1 MPYGLADL
9 RDMEDL
15 INYNTEHADCMKF
28 AQVGI
33 FQVSGYVQKIAC
45 QVSNLALETYAGF
58 SVKMKKTFPNCVTEC
73 REYPNNIADEL

>member
-1 MPYGLADL
+1 MHIEELNKKKKKYLGNGMPYGLADL

-33 FQVSGYVQKIAC
+33 F
-45 QVSNLALETYAGF
+45 
-58 SVKMKKTFPNCVTEC
+58 
-73 REYPNNIADEL
+73 